1 MIDLTSLD
9 GSFDK
14 TLAEATSISKL
25 PGIIQKFMMAGV
37 SGNKLTFTN
46 LFDEKSIVDNGGL
59 ANVVA
64 QLATL
69 DDKQQT
75 AFLGL
80 TKLDNKVKETIIDL
94 LQATKQGE
102 LFNSKL
108 FEQNAAGNNISKGV
122 INEVMQAS
130 GMKDSDD
137 NYLLTNTKDVCDL
150 LEQYAND
157 ANNAEKALQLFNAG
171 LLEQSDNG
179 YKVSASLLKLIGA
192 KKSDIVT
199 TGIATA
205 AQLAWNAAVQIGKQL
220 LLSLGVAAVSFIA
233 TKIVD
238 YIMNLK
244 TRSEELI
251 DTMND
256 SHDKAEQAT
265 KDVEEIQSKIDDL
278 NNSLKA
284 AGAEK
289 IEDIADPAER
299 ERLQAINDML
309 QAQLEL
315 KKQLEKDA
323 NDKANADTSAVVND
337 KTEDSIVKTLTANVS
352 YAEGGANAGTHQV
365 AEKVSKTESLQE
377 HSAALDELIDKRREL
392 AAAGKE
398 DTQEYKNN
406 EAAITAETKKVQ
418 ELSSAVSEQMDGYET
433 DADSFAKYKNEY
445 VAGTNAMTA
454 ATKALANANDDV
466 GVSTTNY
473 DILLQKMQATKN
485 LMDRRNKD
493 VSNSNP
499 YTGAVKTLKT
509 SGLETGDDIRELS
522 MVPANQTKEQA
533 AAIAILQKAA
543 DDAHVTLDQFISA
556 LESVG
561 LIAVRNVSNIKSLS
575 DAMSTLDNMQSA
587 YQSCAEAVKEYN
599 KTGYVS
605 MDTMNIA
612 KRTLSIRIIRCH
624 MLSRMWSVCTM
635 KCCTRMDS

>member
-1 MIDLTSLD
+1 M
-9 GSFDK
+9 
-14 TLAEATSISKL
+14 
-25 PGIIQKFMMAGV
+25 
-37 SGNKLTFTN
+37 
-46 LFDEKSIVDNGGL
+46 
-59 ANVVA
+59 
-64 QLATL
+64 
-69 DDKQQT
+69 
-75 AFLGL
+75 
-80 TKLDNKVKETIIDL
+80 
-94 LQATKQGE
+94 
-102 LFNSKL
+102 FNSKL

-337 KTEDSIVKTLTANVS
+337 KTEDSIVKTRTANVS